1 MLSFGVPRAAGP
13 SAPSPSVL
21 PHVEAAEAEALFEQR
36 RQTLEL
42 TLSASGLL
50 SDDDEEPPQRSRR
63 RPSSRSREARGLHAS
78 AYLSASA
85 SSVASIPSA
94 SSVASIPSVAS
105 TPSRRPF
112 RTAKARLE
120 AEPVSPPV
128 EAEAAAQEAAAASPP
143 VESIEE
149 SDELDRFWGIM
160 SRRRLSFVEAA
171 ALRSADVV
179 TRLEYALAAANG
191 EYVDKSRVEAEARA
205 QARAEAR
212 AEASRLEVE
221 RRIDEGEEDER
232 ESPWSLLCG
241 RAPRDAAIA
250 SRACGRSMA
259 MALYEEGL
267 ERLEA
272 ALAERRLEAEAE
284 AEAAAVSGDKDF
296 GERFEE
302 YARMLDEVDFGEPL
316 PASASPWRAVYGS
329 PS

>member
-21 PHVEAAEAEALFEQR
+21 PHVDASEAEALFEQR
-36 RQTLEL
+36 RQKLEL

-50 SDDDEEPPQRSRR
+50 SDDDEEPPQPSRR

-78 AYLSASA
+78 ASLSASA

-94 SSVASIPSVAS
+94 SSVAS

-120 AEPVSPPV
+120 AEPVSPLV
-128 EAEAAAQEAAAASPP
+128 EAEATAQEAAPASPP

-149 SDELDRFWGIM
+149 SDELNRFWGIM

-179 TRLEYALAAANG
+179 TRHEAALAAANG

-302 YARMLDEVDFGEPL
+302 YARMLDEVDFGESL

>member
-21 PHVEAAEAEALFEQR
+21 PHVDASEAEALFEQR
-36 RQTLEL
+36 RQKLEL

-50 SDDDEEPPQRSRR
+50 SDDDEEPPQPSRR
-63 RPSSRSREARGLHAS
+63 RPSSRSRQARGLHAS
-78 AYLSASA
+78 ASLSASA

-94 SSVASIPSVAS
+94 SSVAS

-128 EAEAAAQEAAAASPP
+128 EAEATAQEAAPASPP

-149 SDELDRFWGIM
+149 SDELNRFWGIM

-179 TRLEYALAAANG
+179 TRHEAALAAANG

-302 YARMLDEVDFGEPL
+302 YARMLDEVDFGESL

>member
-21 PHVEAAEAEALFEQR
+21 PHVDASEAEALFEQR
-36 RQTLEL
+36 RQKLEL

-50 SDDDEEPPQRSRR
+50 SDDDEEPPQPSRR

-78 AYLSASA
+78 ASLSASA

-94 SSVASIPSVAS
+94 SSVASA
-105 TPSRRPF
+105 PSRRPF

-128 EAEAAAQEAAAASPP
+128 EAEATAQEAAPASPP

-149 SDELDRFWGIM
+149 SDELNRFWGIM

-179 TRLEYALAAANG
+179 TRHEAALAAANG

-302 YARMLDEVDFGEPL
+302 YARMLDEVDFGESL

>member
-36 RQTLEL
+36 RLTLEL

-94 SSVASIPSVAS
+94 SSVAS

-128 EAEAAAQEAAAASPP
+128 EAEATAQEAAPASPP

-149 SDELDRFWGIM
+149 SDELNRFWGIM

-179 TRLEYALAAANG
+179 TRHEAALAAANG
-191 EYVDKSRVEAEARA
+191 EYVDKSRFEAEARA

-302 YARMLDEVDFGEPL
+302 YARMLDEVDFGESL